1 MNINKN
7 LEGEKLTVSLEGRL
21 DSNTSRILEEE
32 LFDSLDGITTLIFDF
47 ENLEYLSSA
56 GIRVILSAY
65 SVLEDNGGKATIIN
79 PNEEIVEIFE
89 ITGLTDILALD

>member
-1 MNINKN
+1 M
-7 LEGEKLTVSLEGRL
+7 
-21 DSNTSRILEEE
+21 DSNTSRMLEEE

-56 GIRVILSAY
+56 GIRVVLSAY
-65 SVLEDNGGKATIIN
+65 SMLEENGGTATIIN

-89 ITGLTDILALD
+89 ITGLTDILTLE

>member
-56 GIRVILSAY
+56 GIRVVLSAY
-65 SVLEDNGGKATIIN
+65 SMLEENGGTATIIN

-89 ITGLTDILALD
+89 ITGLTEILALD

>member
-1 MNINKN
+1 MNISKK
-7 LEGEKLTVSLEGRL
+7 LEGDKLTVALEGRL
-21 DSNTSRILEEE
+21 DSNTSRMLEEE

-56 GIRVILSAY
+56 GIRVVLSAY
-65 SVLEDNGGKATIIN
+65 SMLEENGGTATIIN

-89 ITGLTDILALD
+89 ITGLTEILALD